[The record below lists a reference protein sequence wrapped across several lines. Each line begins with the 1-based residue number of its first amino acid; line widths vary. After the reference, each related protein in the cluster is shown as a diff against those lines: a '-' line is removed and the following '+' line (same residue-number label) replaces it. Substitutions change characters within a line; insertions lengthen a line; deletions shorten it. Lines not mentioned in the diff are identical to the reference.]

1 MSTSEVVTSM
11 AHKIICF
18 KVAIRGEIVLKL
30 PTWILKFWR
39 TFIEF
44 IRKNARFDIITRNS
58 LFIFKLKKRQIL
70 LQLRVV
76 WNLFF
81 KYSSVVEKSF
91 LVYPSGAATT
101 AAFNFLEKR
110 KNKFGNF
117 RKKSNL
123 HGTSTKFWC
132 WNSGHICKILA
143 DFNSSTLFA
152 RAGTKM
158 IFTTQPLKEKK
169 TSKSHNIT
177 KWKLRSNQRFYI
189 FDSGR
194 TINNRARNGQFSI
207 LKLGRCSTICR

>member
-1 MSTSEVVTSM
+1 M
-11 AHKIICF
+11 
-18 KVAIRGEIVLKL
+18 
-30 PTWILKFWR
+30 KFRR
-39 TFIEF
+39 TFIAF
-44 IRKNARFDIITRNS
+44 IQKSARYYIITCNS

-70 LQLRVV
+70 LQLRVF

-81 KYSSVVEKSF
+81 KYSSVVEKYF

-110 KNKFGNF
+110 KNKFGHF

-143 DFNSSTLFA
+143 DFNNSTLIA

-194 TINNRARNGQFSI
+194 TINNWARNGQFSI
-207 LKLGRCSTICR
+207 LKQGSC

>member
-1 MSTSEVVTSM
+1 M
-11 AHKIICF
+11 
-18 KVAIRGEIVLKL
+18 
-30 PTWILKFWR
+30 KFRR
-39 TFIEF
+39 TFIAF
-44 IRKNARFDIITRNS
+44 IQKSARYYIITCNS

-70 LQLRVV
+70 LQLRIV
-76 WNLFF
+76 WKLFF

-110 KNKFGNF
+110 KNKFGHF
-117 RKKSNL
+117 TKKKNPL
-123 HGTSTKFWC
+123 VTSAKFWGT
-132 WNSGHICKILA
+132 NSCFIFKILG
-143 DFNSSTLFA
+143 DFNCLSLIA
-152 RAGTKM
+152 RAGKKM

-177 KWKLRSNQRFYI
+177 NSKLSSNQRFYT